1 MNVKHQVAQ
10 DFKIITEQDL
20 KTFLGYVKTDDI
32 TDEMMTSAL
41 VCATIRVDTLSAGI
55 ITSTSFDTI
64 TPEAQTKVKLAACF
78 LAQYYLTGGY
88 TWLRGSTSI
97 SAGQIN
103 ISQSMPD
110 EPDYLLPQILPLLQ
124 INQENLYKPTV
135 SFKKEFGVAN
145 YDDSFTDTPGYTM
158 LTWEDALKTFLKP
171 NNVWSRDASVI
182 IKLVKNLKTSEP
194 AIDLSVNVSS
204 VNKYYQDNTT
214 TQIDSKNVISVV
226 GMKDK
231 NYLFTPTTLQ
241 QILLGKASLS
251 DLVNKADKDLQN
263 VDLNVAV
270 LPQKDNALTVI
281 DKKFFVKKDGGSLPF
296 MPDDLSIELDTQT
309 NLISAVGLKK
319 KDGVI
324 IKSYDVAELLDKAVR
339 KDSLK
344 DIVLDTS
351 ENALKIKDEKLFA
364 DKEVGKDYHAD
375 NETTSLDTD
384 TNTFK
389 AIGLITQD
397 VVHKTVS
404 GHDVFLRGNIAV
416 ENQRSIAQLFIKDTA
431 NVKKD
436 HLDEVIWNDY
446 STSYLELTENKLS
459 IDYLS
464 VVDVVFTTK
473 NKIKPAP
480 ITSKIY
486 VIIDDFYK
494 TYAFNEKINL
504 LQIDKKEEKFY
515 VVADNLISSDKDN
528 ILKEGTDRKLL
539 VEIPTPKA
547 PAYKLISL
555 PTNWTYKYDNKE
567 WVCNNINLKLGY
579 SYKFAVKLEND
590 VWVFSKEVFFLNTRQ
605 FVSEII
611 EGIWDEA
618 TMSNV
623 KFIWIRYYFGNPS
636 IFYLTLQT
644 KKQILNSDYLRIY
657 LYEMKANFD
666 LPPTPSKPIL
676 SQQIIYDSN
685 KKFFC

>member
-10 DFKIITEQDL
+10 DFNIITEQDL

-32 TDEMMTSAL
+32 TNEMMTSAL

-55 ITSTSFDTI
+55 ITSSNFDTLS
-64 TPEAQTKVKLAACF
+64 TEAQTKVKLAACF

-145 YDDSFTDTPGYTM
+145 YDDSFIDTPGYTM

-171 NNVWSRDASVI
+171 NNVWSKDASVI
-182 IKLVKNLKTSEP
+182 IKLVKNLETSEP
-194 AIDLSVNVSS
+194 AIDLSVDVSS

-214 TQIDSKNVISVV
+214 THIDDKNVISVV
-226 GMKDK
+226 GIKDK
-231 NYLFTPTTLQ
+231 EYTFTPTSLQ
-241 QILLGKASLS
+241 QILLGKASLG
-251 DLVNKADKDLQN
+251 DLINKADKDLKN

-281 DKKFFVKKDGGSLPF
+281 NKKFFVKKDGGSLPF

-319 KDGVI
+319 INGEI
-324 IKSYDVAELLDKAVR
+324 IKVDTVAELLDKAVR
-339 KDSLK
+339 KDSLS

-351 ENALKIKDEKLFA
+351 ENALKIKDDKLFA
-364 DKEVGKDYHAD
+364 DKEVGKDYQAD

-389 AIGLITQD
+389 AIGLVTQD

-416 ENQRSIAQLFIKDTA
+416 ENQKSIEQLFKKDTD

-436 HLDEVIWNDY
+436 HIDEVIKSDSENFLKKLY
-446 STSYLELTENKLS
+446 NNKLNV
-459 IDYLS
+459 DYYS
-464 VVDVVFTTK
+464 VVDSEYVW
-473 NKIKPAP
+473 NKISRADE
-480 ITSKIY
+480 SKKLRVEIEDLY
-486 VIIDDFYK
+486 LDESMFHAYK
-494 TYAFNEKINL
+494 NL
-504 LQIDKKEEKFY
+504 LQIQPIVKKFY
-515 VVADNLISSDKDN
+515 IVAKNLISNDKDN
-528 ILKEGTDRKLL
+528 ILKEGTDGKLL
-539 VEIPTPKA
+539 INILTPKA
-547 PAYKLISL
+547 PAYKLVSL
-555 PTNWTYKYDNKE
+555 PTNWTYKYDSRE

-579 SYKFAVKLEND
+579 AYKFAVKLKND
-590 VWVFSKEVFFLNTRQ
+590 VWVFSKELFFLNMRQ

-618 TMSNV
+618 TMSNL
-623 KFIWIRYYFGNPS
+623 KFIWIRYYFGDPS
-636 IFYLTLQT
+636 VFSLTLQT
-644 KKQILNSDYLRIY
+644 KKQILDSDYLRIY

-676 SQQIIYDSN
+676 SQQIIYGSN